1 MISECSLQ
9 SCSVH
14 VISGRDGILSLSP
27 VMVQQRRYILCVSS
41 HGPAETVYSLCLQSW
56 SSRDGIFSVSPVMF
70 GTCHLQQRR
79 YTLRVSSHAQC
90 MSSPAEMVYS
100 LCLQPC
106 SSRDGILSVS
116 PVMLSAC
123 HLQQRWDN
131 LCLQSCSSRD
141 GILSVSPVML
151 SACHLQQRW
160 CTLFFSSHVRCMHCL
175 VLAWFGTCAQLRRPI
190 ILRGS
195 QWLDRV
201 CQCSLVSDVCA
212 YSVSGVSA

>member
-1 MISECSLQ
+1 MFSACHL
-9 SCSVH
+9 
-14 VISGRDGILSLSP
+14 R
-27 VMVQQRRYILCVSS
+27 QRWYTLFVSS
-41 HGPAETVYSLCLQSW
+41 HGPAETVYSLCLQSC
-56 SSRDGIFSVSPVMF
+56 SVHV
-70 GTCHLQQRR
+70 T
-79 YTLRVSSHAQC
+79 
-90 MSSPAEMVYS
+90 
-100 LCLQPC
+100 
-106 SSRDGILSVS
+106 SSRDGILFVS

-123 HLQQRWDN
+123 HLQQRWYT